1 MASSGTGKAL
11 AGPGNG
17 TLAELRARG
26 ARGGV
31 IRKHR
36 AMVGLHWTPGRVLR
50 AVLLSSATAAGLILL
65 LPLLGRAYTV
75 FYEEVVWW
83 VGLPAG
89 VSTTTYQVGT
99 LLSVP
104 VPYLR
109 LAAPWPQTWH
119 WIMVGG
125 LTALAFVLSFALP
138 ARFLPARYFL
148 RFVAMV
154 QTVSLGY
161 FAFTAPPFLYPLP
174 GYTGGM
180 LAAGMAV
187 LVLVPIVLGFAFYI
201 FDHDLGRQVLF
212 TLAVIGHM
220 ALLLPLQVLIHA
232 WLAHH
237 LSALVQPTLFFIFG
251 LLVEVLVFVAFYGW
265 AMSWPGTEIPQTQPV
280 RGTRP

>member
-1 MASSGTGKAL
+1 LASSGTGKGLTAL
-11 AGPGNG
+11 ANG
-17 TLAELRARG
+17 ALADLRARG

-36 AMVGLHWTPGRVLR
+36 AMVGLDWTPGRVAR
-50 AVLLSSATAAGLILL
+50 SLILSITGAVGLVAL
-65 LPLLGRAYTV
+65 LPLLGRAYTM

-89 VSTTTYQVGT
+89 VSTTTYQIGA

-109 LAAPWPQTWH
+109 LAAPWPQQWH
-119 WIMVGG
+119 WIVVGSF
-125 LTALAFVLSFALP
+125 TAVAFLLSFALP

-154 QTVSLGY
+154 QAVSLGY
-161 FAFTAPPFLYPLP
+161 FAFSAPPFLYPLP
-174 GYTGGM
+174 GYTAGM

-187 LVLVPIVLGFAFYI
+187 LVLVPVVLGFAFYI
-201 FDHDLGRQVLF
+201 FDHDLGRQLLF

-220 ALLLPLQVLIHA
+220 AVLLPVQVLIHA
-232 WLAHH
+232 WLSHY

-265 AMSWPGTEIPQTQPV
+265 AMSWPGTEIPQTQPA
-280 RGTRP
+280 RGPRP